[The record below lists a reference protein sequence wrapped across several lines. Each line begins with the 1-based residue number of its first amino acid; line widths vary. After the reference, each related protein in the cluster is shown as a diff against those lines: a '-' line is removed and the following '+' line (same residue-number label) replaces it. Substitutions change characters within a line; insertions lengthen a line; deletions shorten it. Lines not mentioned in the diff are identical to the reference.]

1 MAYPGT
7 PPSSTIG
14 DRLEHEVAGLGKPPT
29 SYLENM
35 KSKNEDINV
44 KIWKNIK
51 NTENIARGAERLV
64 EVWEDPD
71 SLPEPEH
78 LNQLQTRHNVAA
90 KPLPSL
96 LAKLSYC

>member
-44 KIWKNIK
+44 KI
-51 NTENIARGAERLV
+51 
-64 EVWEDPD
+64 
-71 SLPEPEH
+71 
-78 LNQLQTRHNVAA
+78 
-90 KPLPSL
+90 
-96 LAKLSYC
+96 